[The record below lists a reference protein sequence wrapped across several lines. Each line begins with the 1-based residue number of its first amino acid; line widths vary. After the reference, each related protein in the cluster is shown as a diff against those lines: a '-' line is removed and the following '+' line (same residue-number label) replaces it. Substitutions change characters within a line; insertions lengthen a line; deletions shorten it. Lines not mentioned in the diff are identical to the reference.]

1 MKAIILAAGEGKRF
15 GQSMEN
21 KPKCLMEIGESTLLN
36 IQIDT
41 LYECGINDIVLV
53 RGYEKNKID
62 IPGIRYYDNDQYS
75 QTSVLYSLFVASE
88 ELNEDV
94 LVLYSDIY
102 YEENFIKTILESH
115 HDISIGCLLNY
126 ENIQK
131 HKSAESLKDIE
142 LVDFDAD
149 NRIKRIGKDLAPQL
163 DSTRGQFT
171 GVFKLSTRGCS
182 QLKKFFE
189 YFKIKFDDSS
199 PKSYR
204 NAWLTDIFAEMI
216 TLGID
221 IHSTMVESGWLEIN
235 TYDDYQA
242 LLKIQSLKDKY
253 LLVHTDWKKRSE
265 KYNNLDWVNND
276 QLLIHMGKCF
286 DGINQDSNI
295 LDVGTGTGK
304 ILIYLKLKH
313 GDANYYGCDIS
324 PDMMSKIDNS
334 YNFDLKVASVTDL
347 SEYPDSH
354 FDFITARMI
363 FHHVDE
369 LGKAMLEIHKKLKKG
384 GKFIICEGNPP
395 SYVSYKFYQ
404 DMFFYKEIR
413 NTFMESDLIN
423 LFARNGYRNIR
434 TETMIMPQMSL
445 NNWIDNSGLPQRNI
459 DIIKKMHYNCSE
471 AVHKDYNMTVVK
483 DDILMDWKFSVV
495 LGER

>member
-15 GQSMEN
+15 GQSKVN
-21 KPKCLMEIGESTLLN
+21 KPKCLMEVGESTLLN

-41 LYECGINDIVLV
+41 LYECGINDIVMV

-62 IPGIRYYDNDQYS
+62 IPGIRYYDNDEYKE
-75 QTSVLYSLFVASE
+75 TKVLYSLFKAEE

-102 YEENFIKTILESH
+102 YEKNVIKTIMNSSEN
-115 HDISIGCLLNY
+115 ISIGCLINY
-126 ENIQK
+126 ENLHK
-131 HKSAESLKDIE
+131 HRSDISLQDME
-142 LVDFDAD
+142 LVDFDSD
-149 NRIKRIGKDLAPQL
+149 NRIRDIGKDLSEVT
-163 DSTRGQFT
+163 DSTRGQFI
-171 GVFKLSTRGCS
+171 GIFKLSPKGCDR
-182 QLKKFFE
+182 LKKFYR
-189 YFKIKFDDSS
+189 YFMLQHDESS
-199 PKSYR
+199 ENPYKK
-204 NAWLTDIFAEMI
+204 AWITDLFAEMI
-216 TLGID
+216 QVGAHISVNM
-221 IHSTMVESGWLEIN
+221 IESGWFEMN

-276 QLLIHMGKCF
+276 QLLIHMGKC
-286 DGINQDSNI
+286 IVEISPESNI

-304 ILIYLKLKH
+304 ILIYLKMKK
-313 GDANYYGCDIS
+313 GDANYFGCDIS
-324 PDMMSKIDNS
+324 PDMMSKINDS
-334 YNFDLKVASVTDL
+334 YNFNLKVASVTDL

-354 FDFITARMI
+354 FDYITARMI

-369 LGKAMLEIHKKLKKG
+369 LDKAMQEIHRKLKKG

-395 SYVSYKFYQ
+395 SYMSYQFYK

-413 NTFMESDLIN
+413 NTFMESDMIN
-423 LFARNGYRNIR
+423 LFARNGYQNIR

-471 AVHKDYNMTVVK
+471 AVHKDYNMTVT
-483 DDILMDWKFSVV
+483 DNDILMDWKFSVV
-495 LGER
+495 MGER